1 MSLYDYMPPYH
12 YDTED
17 FGQLR
22 LAYDALESDILLSQ
36 SILDTATTP
45 GKWNTEILNEMIAI
59 TGYSDYIQYLKT
71 DAERREF
78 LFYYLTNMRLMT
90 EAAFAKHVELA
101 FGKWSSLTLATGGT
115 SGGTWPNGRN
125 STDFEPEW
133 LYLIPIVPKYTIT
146 INNSRNV
153 YVKVDCDDFA
163 CEFYTPSN
171 ENTYTLA
178 YDHLIAHISETF
190 PIGFR
195 LMLNVEL
202 RPVGSDNE
210 IYIGAV
216 STNTDE
222 QYSETG
228 DSANIYPQTYVYRLL
243 GADDPPSNNDVLT
256 ADWTGT
262 TNPLRFY
269 VEGLWYDADDLE
281 AHGYS
286 MTRTGFHVPLTQTT
300 LDQYVGSFSIP
311 EGIDL
316 TEPTYLAIRG
326 GFYLR
331 VRFGG
336 AAPNKSTPGDWRWLK
351 NLEPDLADAE
361 FVYNESQD
369 RTYYT
374 GFTGTFVYVYI
385 NTWTPVQFY
394 SESRSH
400 SLPYSIDTQNRILY
414 LSEWGVFRH
423 TNPLELYGSTMIEP
437 SSAVVW
443 INDNGKMTQKMK
455 LTPLIDTASGVS
467 MNLGSV
473 NAYASL
479 PELDW
484 TNAKSITTYYN
495 TRDLDIVVWRYPT
508 ASTNNSQIGVF
519 PKAPDA
525 SHVWAFEWDETTNP
539 EVGDTA
545 GRGVGFIPIAGGY
558 IAKDY
563 ANDWPP
569 DPSYTMNTRYSE
581 CDFDV
586 EFPVPLDYQPSNTF
600 TLKEREQ

>member
-1 MSLYDYMPPYH
+1 MSLHDYMPPYH

-22 LAYDALESDILLSQ
+22 IAYDALESDILLAQ

-45 GKWNTEILNEMIAI
+45 SKWNTEILNEMIAM
-59 TGYSDYIQYLKT
+59 TGYSDYIQYFTT
-71 DAERREF
+71 DSERREF
-78 LFYYLTNMRLMT
+78 LFDYLTNMRLMT
-90 EAAFAKHVELA
+90 EEAFANHVELA
-101 FGKWSSLTLATGGT
+101 FGKWSSLTIATGGT

-133 LYLIPIVPKYTIT
+133 LHLIPIIPKYTIT

-216 STNTDE
+216 STNTVE

-228 DSANIYPQTYVYRLL
+228 ESANIYPQTYVYRLL
-243 GADDPPSNNDVLT
+243 DADDPPSDNDVLN

-300 LDQYVGSFSIP
+300 LDHYVESFSIP
-311 EGIDL
+311 EGINL
-316 TEPTYLAIRG
+316 SEPTYLAIRG
-326 GFYLR
+326 GLYLR
-331 VRFGG
+331 VRFAGT
-336 AAPNKSTPGDWRWLK
+336 APHKSAPGDWRWLK

-374 GFTGTFVYVYI
+374 GFTGAFVYVHI
-385 NTWTPVQFY
+385 NTWTPAQFY
-394 SESRSH
+394 SESRPTQI
-400 SLPYSIDTQNRILY
+400 PYTIDPQNRILY
-414 LSEWGVFRH
+414 LNEWGVFRN
-423 TNPLELYGSTMIEP
+423 TNPLELYGSTMIER

-443 INDNGKMTQKMK
+443 IDSTGKMTQQMK
-455 LTPLIDTASGVS
+455 LMPLISTGSMAS

-508 ASTNNSQIGVF
+508 TSTNNSQIGVF
-519 PKAPDA
+519 PKAPDE
-525 SHVWAFEWDETTNP
+525 SHVWSFEWDETTNP
-539 EVGDTA
+539 AVGDAA

-569 DPSYTMNTRYSE
+569 DSSYTMNTRYSE
-581 CDFDV
+581 CNFDV